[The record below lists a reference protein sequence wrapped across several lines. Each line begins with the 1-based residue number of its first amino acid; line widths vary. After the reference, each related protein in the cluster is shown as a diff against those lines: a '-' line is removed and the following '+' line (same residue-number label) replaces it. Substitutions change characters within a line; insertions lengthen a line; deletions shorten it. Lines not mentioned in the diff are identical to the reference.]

1 MASNT
6 PCLPGLFLGDTNTF
20 GYHDDVGE
28 AAFITEVYQ
37 KNKIEL
43 IVTDQ
48 KNHSDQ
54 TVLQCV
60 FVTVVYISFR
70 SWMKSKKSSC
80 GNCYL
85 CRRIWHLLQLIR
97 ILN

>member
-28 AAFITEVYQ
+28 AARFTFITDVYQ
-37 KNKIEL
+37 KNTNEL

-48 KNHSDQ
+48 KNHCLRKIERWNGIAEMILFIFWLGDEMIAYS
-54 TVLQCV
+54 T
-60 FVTVVYISFR
+60 
-70 SWMKSKKSSC
+70 
-80 GNCYL
+80 
-85 CRRIWHLLQLIR
+85 LIN
-97 ILN
+97 IYMVE